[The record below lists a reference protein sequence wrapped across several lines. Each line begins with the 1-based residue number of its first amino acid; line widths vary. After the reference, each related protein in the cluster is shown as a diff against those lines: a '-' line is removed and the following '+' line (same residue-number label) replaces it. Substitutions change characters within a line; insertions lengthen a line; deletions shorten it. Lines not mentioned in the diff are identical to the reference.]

1 MNCAM
6 SKGKILVVD
15 DNPNLLELIKMR
27 LESAD
32 YGVLATGAEEQAIK
46 LVKDQSFDL
55 CIVDLMLANGDGLS
69 LMEEFRSINPD
80 VPTIILTAHG
90 SIESAVE
97 AMRRGAY
104 SYLTKPFEPGDL
116 LLQIERALENRKLN
130 SEIKRLKDLLDERY
144 DFANIVAR
152 SAKMRSTLDVVTR
165 IAKLDSTVHIHG
177 ESGTGKE
184 LIAKAI
190 HLASDRKDKSF
201 VALNCAA
208 LPETLLES
216 ELFGHEKGAFTGAVR
231 STKGLFTQAH
241 GGTIFLD
248 EIGDMPLATQS
259 KLLRVLQERQFYPV
273 GSEVPTEVDVRV
285 IVATNKD
292 LEEQVRKGLFR
303 DDLFYRI
310 HVIPIHIA
318 PLRERK
324 EDIVPLVE
332 YFFRKFSQQMKKDVK
347 GLTPEALRK
356 LMMHEW
362 PGNVRELE
370 NTIEYAVAMTQK
382 DMVTEDFVLQG
393 RAGGAERGLN
403 NLSAER
409 PGGQSESLRPLKDA
423 RDAFERDYLVQ
434 VLSMTDGNVSQAAKL
449 AGKYRADFYDLLK
462 KHDLR
467 ADEFKKPKPMMS
479 A

>member
-1 MNCAM
+1 M

-32 YGVLATGAEEQAIK
+32 YGVMATGAEEQAIK
-46 LVKDQSFDL
+46 LVKEQSFDL

-144 DFANIVAR
+144 DFANIIAR
-152 SAKMRSTLDVVTR
+152 SAKMRSILDVVTR

-241 GGTIFLD
+241 GGTLFLD
-248 EIGDMPLATQS
+248 EIGDMPLSTQS

-310 HVIPIHIA
+310 HVIPIHLA

-393 RAGGAERGLN
+393 KVGGAERGV
-403 NLSAER
+403 NLSPER

-434 VLSMTDGNVSQAAKL
+434 VLSMTEGNVSQAAKL